1 MGKPIEPLEDPV
13 TMMTRALPTNPVIEV
28 QGLTH
33 DYANGKNSVRALEN
47 ISFSVPEGSFV
58 SVVGPSGCGKST
70 LLQILAGLM
79 PATQGNVLV
88 DSEVIS
94 SPQPSKIAIVFQ
106 DANLLPWKNAAENV
120 EFPLEIQGAPQ
131 AERARLSREMLEL
144 VGLRDFIS
152 HYPSQ
157 LSGGMR
163 QRVSIA
169 RGLAQDPRIILMDEP
184 FGALDEQSRTKMGQE
199 LLRIWTKTGK
209 TILLIT
215 HSISEALFLSDQ
227 VLVLSAR
234 PGRIVDRLDVP
245 FPRPRSFDIIG
256 SAEFGALR
264 NRIWNQ
270 LNTDD
275 ATGQGLEGL

>member
-1 MGKPIEPLEDPV
+1 MGKPIEPLEGPV
-13 TMMTRALPTNPVIEV
+13 MMSRTLQTDAVIEV
-28 QGLTH
+28 VGLTH
-33 DYANGKNSVRALEN
+33 DYAGAKHAVRALED

-79 PATQGNVLV
+79 PATKGDVLV
-88 DSEVIS
+88 DGQIVR
-94 SPQPSKIAIVFQ
+94 SPQPGKIAIVFQ
-106 DANLLPWKNAAENV
+106 DSNLLPWKNATENV
-120 EFPLEIQGAPQ
+120 EFPLEVQGASHAQ
-131 AERARLSREMLEL
+131 RSKLAKEMLDL
-144 VGLRDFIS
+144 VGLKDFAS

-234 PGRIVDRLDVP
+234 PGRIIDRLDVP

-256 SAEFGALR
+256 SPEFGALR
-264 NRIWNQ
+264 NRIWNL

-275 ATGQGLEGL
+275 NFNGHGPENL